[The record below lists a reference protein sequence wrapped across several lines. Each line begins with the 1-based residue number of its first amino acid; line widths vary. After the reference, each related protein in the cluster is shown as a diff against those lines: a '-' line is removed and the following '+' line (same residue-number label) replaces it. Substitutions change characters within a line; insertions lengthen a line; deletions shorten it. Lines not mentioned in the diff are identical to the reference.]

1 MPENDKPPAQSTTLA
16 PGAGLVSTALV
27 GTPLAVVTVS
37 LLNRTVFKAQP
48 LTVEEA
54 VAFGT
59 AGAAVLGYFFHIAEV
74 LIGRRINR

>member
-1 MPENDKPPAQSTTLA
+1 MPDDPKPAQSTTLA
-16 PGAGLVSTALV
+16 PGAGIVSSALV

-37 LLNRTVFKAQP
+37 LLNRTVFEAHP

-59 AGAAVLGYFFHIAEV
+59 TGAVLLGYLFHVAEV
-74 LIGRRINR
+74 ILNRHINR